1 MAFTKYPIT
10 DYNNLNLD
18 WMVDKLRENTDNI
31 DLNAAGL
38 TAETE
43 AREAADADLL
53 DKIEALDPES
63 QAPRIQALEKDMS
76 AVLSSRRSAIP
87 RFFAH
92 QGLSLRAPGN
102 SIPAIR
108 LTAVSGIPCA
118 EIDVQR
124 TADGVVVLNHD
135 ETLEAYGSSAAIA
148 DVEYSAISSLA
159 RVSGSHLSEF
169 GTLHIPRLRDA
180 CKAARESELMLCI
193 DIGYTFGRTEADAEK
208 YLPDI
213 VRELRLAGYYNVLF
227 IGAYAFYGTI
237 LKELLP
243 GAMYGQYQTRD
254 FDPDALLESCRAN
267 DFEMLGLPYN
277 YITEQLCS
285 MAHSYGLLVYSFTY
299 SGNTMINDAY
309 NAGADCFAIES
320 AAFMAPDGIFLQDDL
335 PIAGS
340 WNGVYCAS
348 KFEADRLGKLKGFIW
363 GSSTSPYRFP
373 ENYNRHRG
381 IRAIMAT
388 PMQCENG
395 QHLSYY
401 IDAGYQLA
409 FQEHDHSGTFVKDSG
424 WIGSADT
431 GTSGAYYPDA
441 TGGAEFIVIIA
452 RKTND
457 GLLTEYDLDMLS
469 EMVRFVYPHF

>member
-1 MAFTKYPIT
+1 MAFTKYPLT

-38 TAETE
+38 AAETE
-43 AREAADADLL
+43 AREEADADLL

-63 QAPRIQALEKDMS
+63 QAPRIRALERDMS

-87 RFFAH
+87 RFLAH

-135 ETLEAYGSSAAIA
+135 LTLEAYGSSAAVA

-169 GTLHIPRLRDA
+169 GTLYIPRLRDA
-180 CKAARESELMLCI
+180 CKAARESDLMLCI
-193 DIGYTFGRTEADAEK
+193 DIGYSFGTTEEDAANN
-208 YLPDI
+208 LPDL
-213 VRELRLAGYYNVLF
+213 VRELRLAGYYNVFF

-254 FDPDALLESCRAN
+254 FDTDALLESCRAN
-267 DFEMLGLPYN
+267 DFEMLGLPYG
-277 YITEQLCS
+277 YITEQLCN

-299 SGNTMINDAY
+299 SGSDSIIDQY
-309 NAGADCFAIES
+309 NAGADCFGIES
-320 AAFMAPDGIFLQDDL
+320 AAFMAPSGNLLTNGF
-335 PIAGS
+335 PIASS
-340 WNGVYCAS
+340 WNGIFCAS

-363 GSSTSPYRFP
+363 ATNEAPYKFP
-373 ENYNRHRG
+373 QNYNVHRVN
-381 IRAIMAT
+381 RALMAT
-388 PMQCENG
+388 PMQCEDG
-395 QHLSYY
+395 QHLSYS

-409 FQEHDHSGTFVKDSG
+409 FQEHDQNGTQAKDSG
-424 WIGSADT
+424 WIGSADSPT
-431 GTSGAYYPDA
+431 TGAYYPDSSA
-441 TGGAEFIVIIA
+441 GAEFIVVLA

-457 GLLTEYDLDMLS
+457 GLLTEYDLDLLS